1 MTAQRHTLR
10 KQRADATQARRLA
23 GAWVVALLIAGASAQ
38 AAIVRAA
45 TMPEIRPSPVNPG
58 PMTAP
63 SSQTP
68 AIQAPRPA
76 PPPSPASIENRQPGS
91 PQVDRQAR
99 PSPPALPAAQAAV
112 EPRKLDP
119 ALQKELTRL
128 GRVAQPKAGY
138 GTSAASANAAWT
150 LGLIEMHGGAGRLSR
165 AQAQTWFE
173 RAARFGRQPWAY
185 AGLAW
190 CHIEGCQGPPDPSAA
205 RQAIAQLRP
214 HHRDRALFLQWLLDS
229 RTQPL
234 KLQANGPEGVS
245 ALRLPQHELLESA
258 AAAGDTQARI
268 ELGLEAVVNGDLRA
282 ARSFFEAAA
291 PHSRAA
297 AANLQL
303 LDGQLAKAAQHQ
315 PATPTAAQTLFE
327 RARRAHRGVGAPTN
341 YAEAL
346 RLYQAAA
353 AQGSAAAQRMLGLIT
368 SRPQP
373 DGTVNLA
380 WMAQLAWLD
389 TSTSLPRLDT
399 RLLSSM
405 MYREPTPLF
414 DLLPTE
420 WQRSLTTVP
429 SER

>member
-1 MTAQRHTLR
+1 MTAKLLARPAPR
-10 KQRADATQARRLA
+10 PDATPARRLA
-23 GAWVVALLIAGASAQ
+23 GVWALALLITGACAQ

-45 TMPEIRPSPVNPG
+45 TMPQITPAPTNPRPMAPPG
-58 PMTAP
+58 AQAPAITAP
-63 SSQTP
+63 RAT
-68 AIQAPRPA
+68 
-76 PPPSPASIENRQPGS
+76 PPPSPASTENSQPPG
-91 PQVDRQAR
+91 PQIDRQAR
-99 PSPPALPAAQAAV
+99 PTTPARPAQTAV

-119 ALQKELTRL
+119 ALQRELTRL
-128 GRVAQPKAGY
+128 ERVAHPKAGW
-138 GTSAASANAAWT
+138 GTSAAAANAAWT
-150 LGLIEMHGGAGRLSR
+150 LGLIEMHGGAGHLSR

-190 CHIEGCQGPPDPSAA
+190 CHIEGCQGPPNPSAA

-214 HHRDRALFLQWLLDS
+214 HHRARALYLQWLLDS

-234 KLQANGPEGVS
+234 KLQSNGPEGVS
-245 ALRLPQHELLESA
+245 TLRLPGHELLESA

-268 ELGLEAVVNGDLRA
+268 ELGVEAVVNGDIRA
-282 ARSFFEAAA
+282 ARAFFDAAA

-303 LDGQLAKAAQHQ
+303 LDGQLAKAAQQ
-315 PATPTAAQTLFE
+315 PAAPTPAQALFE
-327 RARRAHRGVGAPTN
+327 RARRAHRGVGAPAN

-353 AQGSAAAQRMLGLIT
+353 SQGSAAAQRMLGLIT

-399 RLLSSM
+399 RLLSAM

-414 DLLPTE
+414 DLLPE
-420 WQRSLTTVP
+420 PWQRWLTTVP
-429 SER
+429 H